1 VYFVCNAFSG
11 GNGKEDLSRTTGQ
24 ASDSD
29 TSEVEPISKGAT
41 RTLKVRPRL
50 AAAGTECFL

>member
-1 VYFVCNAFSG
+1 MHFPAVMA
-11 GNGKEDLSRTTGQ
+11 KEDLSRTTGQ